1 MFSKLRENKFDI
13 SKQIVIDS
21 INFTYKIM
29 TCMLQVKCKGV
40 FLKPL
45 VIAGSEF
52 ICTFQEVMANHL
64 SKLNVDYDVKAI
76 LNIFLINLKQERD
89 IDWIYF
95 EILANIFDVDLN
107 EDDINS
113 INKAK
118 ERLDI

>member
-1 MFSKLRENKFDI
+1 
-13 SKQIVIDS
+13 
-21 INFTYKIM
+21 
-29 TCMLQVKCKGV
+29 
-40 FLKPL
+40 
-45 VIAGSEF
+45 
-52 ICTFQEVMANHL
+52 MANHL

-95 EILANIFDVDLN
+95 EILANIFDVDLS